1 MTRFRTVLFD
11 CDSTLTSLEGID
23 RLADARPELAE
34 LTAAAMSGRARL
46 EDVYRERLD
55 LVKPGRDAVARL
67 SAEYLANA
75 VEDAGAVI
83 GALSRAGVDV
93 HVISGGVLSAVSYFA
108 GALGLPAGSVH
119 AVDVRFEDDGAY
131 AGFDEA
137 SPLTRSGGKEALIR
151 ALTPRLAA
159 PIMLVGDGVTDLEAA
174 PAVDLFVAYA
184 GVVDR
189 QPVSEAAEVVIGSNS
204 LAPVLP
210 LALPD
215 EDSVD
220 EADRPLYRKG
230 LALLASDVL
239 DRRRPTS

>member
-23 RLADARPELAE
+23 RLADAHPELAE

-46 EDVYRERLD
+46 EDVYRERLE

-67 SAEYLANA
+67 ATEYLERA
-75 VEDAGAVI
+75 VEDAGGVI
-83 GALSRAGVDV
+83 RALSRAGVDV
-93 HVISGGVLSAVSYFA
+93 HVVSGGVLSAVSYFA
-108 GALGLPAGSVH
+108 SALGLPADSVH
-119 AVDVRFEDDGAY
+119 AVDVRFDDDGAY

-137 SPLTRSGGKEALIR
+137 SPLTRSRGKEALVR
-151 ALTPRLAA
+151 AIAPRLTG
-159 PIMLVGDGVTDLEAA
+159 PVMFVGDGVTDLEAA

-189 QPVSEAAEVVIGSNS
+189 PAVSAAAEVVIRSPS

-215 EDSVD
+215 ETDVD
-220 EADRPLYRKG
+220 EADRPLYHKG
-230 LALLASDVL
+230 RALLASHVL
-239 DRRRPTS
+239 DRRPPSP

>member
-11 CDSTLTSLEGID
+11 CDSTLTRLEGID
-23 RLADARPELAE
+23 RLGGGRPELAE
-34 LTAAAMSGRARL
+34 LTAAAMSGRVRL

-67 SAEYLANA
+67 AADYLENS

-83 GALSRAGVDV
+83 GALARAGVDV
-93 HVISGGVLSAVSYFA
+93 HVISGGVLSAVAWFA
-108 GALGLPAGSVH
+108 AALGLPPDSVH
-119 AVDVRFEDDGAY
+119 AVDVVFDEDGAY

-137 SPLTRSGGKEALIR
+137 SPLTRSGGKAAFIR
-151 ALTPRLAA
+151 GLAPRLAA

-174 PAVDLFVAYA
+174 PAVDLFVAYS
-184 GVVDR
+184 GVVER
-189 QPVSEAAEVVIGSNS
+189 PAVSDAAEVVIRSPS

-215 EDSVD
+215 ESALDAS
-220 EADRPLYRKG
+220 DRPLYRRG
-230 LALLASDVL
+230 RALLATHAV
-239 DRRRPTS
+239 DRRRAGS